1 MFMFIASKFCKISF
15 TLDKLIEHANVD
27 DALKIFIVEVAW
39 VVGGSSRE
47 KLA

>member
-1 MFMFIASKFCKISF
+1 MFMFIVFKFCKISF
-15 TLDKLIEHANVD
+15 TLDKLIECANVD
-27 DALKIFIVEVAW
+27 DALKTFIVEAAL